1 MSASAPSVTIVVPV
15 YNEVPDAQLD
25 SLSPRIKSLLGLL
38 RPSDELILVDG
49 GSADASWP
57 ALQKLAKLP
66 QVISIQSA
74 KGRARQMNAG
84 AALAKGKILLFLHA
98 DTEMGKAAW
107 FEFLEKATAHEDS
120 LLWGRFNVR
129 IVGASKW
136 LPMVAWFINKRSR
149 FSKIC
154 TGDQA
159 LFVGRE
165 LFLQVG
171 QYPDQA
177 LMEDIELCKRL
188 KRNAATRFVPI
199 QQAVITS
206 GRRWDTHGTWPTIFL
221 MWRFRFQYWRGVSA
235 QELARQYADARGKL
249 PVTVAVF
256 AKYPQA
262 GRVKTRLKPML
273 GAEGCAHF
281 ARYLL
286 LSTLDKLAGVNVALW
301 TDGGSEKQ
309 WESLL
314 QGRAVKR
321 YQQPEGHLGVR
332 MQAAVQRHLHFAE
345 VVVLLGPDAVQ
356 FTVADLDNLTQ
367 LAREHSVAFIPA
379 HDGGYVAL
387 ACTRCIPAMFSE
399 HILWGTGSV
408 AEQTKVELNKRGV
421 QAKWLDAQLDIDEPA
436 DLSAAIEQAC
446 VPADWAKRY
455 TDE

>member
-356 FTVADLDNLTQ
+356 FTVNDLRALEKAAKQ
-367 LAREHSVAFIPA
+367 HELAFIPA
-379 HDGGYVAL
+379 LDGGYVAL

-436 DLSAAIEQAC
+436 DLNAAIEQAC